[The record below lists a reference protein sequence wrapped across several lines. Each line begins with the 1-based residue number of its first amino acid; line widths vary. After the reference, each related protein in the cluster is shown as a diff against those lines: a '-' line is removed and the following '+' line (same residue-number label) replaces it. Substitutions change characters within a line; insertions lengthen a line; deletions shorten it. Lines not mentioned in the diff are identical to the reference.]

1 MKTVL
6 VTTSFTRGGKIESYS
21 RAYLRNPDATVLE
34 QAWEHRDVENEQRAC
49 QRDFNSEIHYSV
61 SEITPELLQ
70 ESFTREEL
78 PLAVGQICALEA
90 IANGAPAIP
99 EGATFE
105 AWTQNGQIDAFNGD
119 CEFLDEVMGL
129 VEGENG
135 EEREAFLQ
143 AYLQELFDES
153 PCGPAPAR
161 HEVFGH
167 AISHHCSACGEEVSA
182 YCQEHPD
189 AMVDSIFLAPGEPP
203 SEADTLRNI
212 RALRTEAWKAED
224 EAQVQI
230 CDKALAGVKAALAEC
245 ARVISEAKAQD

>member
-1 MKTVL
+1 MRTEL
-6 VTTSFTRGGKIESYS
+6 VMTRLHYTEQGKIEIFS
-21 RAYLRNPDATVLE
+21 RVYLP
-34 QAWEHRDVENEQRAC
+34 
-49 QRDFNSEIHYSV
+49 
-61 SEITPELLQ
+61 TPEASAVAQAKEEFNGNHSGKPDSNTEVYCTVEAVTAESLR

-78 PLAVGQICALEA
+78 PTVVGRVCALEA
-90 IANGAPAIP
+90 VANGAPAIP

-230 CDKALAGVKAALAEC
+230 CDIALAGVKAAFAEC